1 MLPQII
7 FIVLLCLGIGFKI
20 KEQGKK
26 ETKNAVS
33 TSIAILLTQALY
45 YWGGFWSQGEW
56 PQLTMAGFV
65 TLGLVMSV
73 IEHNKE
79 KVNKGLNAS
88 SILGTITAI
97 VLLYF
102 GHFFDPLIQFFQ

>member
-26 ETKNAVS
+26 ETINAVS

-56 PQLTMAGFV
+56 PQLAMVVVVA
-65 TLGLVMSV
+65 LALVMSV

-79 KVNKGLNAS
+79 KVNKGLNAYS
-88 SILGTITAI
+88 VLGTVISI

>member
-7 FIVLLCLGIGFKI
+7 FIVLLFLGIGFKI

-26 ETKNAVS
+26 ETHNAVS
-33 TSIAILLTQALY
+33 SSIAMLITQALY
-45 YWGGFWSQGEW
+45 YWGGFWNQGEW
-56 PQLTMAGFV
+56 PQLVMAGFLAV
-65 TLGLVMSV
+65 GLTITI

-79 KVNKGLNAS
+79 KVNKGLSAY
-88 SILGTITAI
+88 SIFGAVIVI